1 MSDDDWRRSRRSRG
15 RRGGAEHDFPPDLG
29 APSPFPATSSPAQR
43 PWRDASPQGSESGAI
58 VKRFDA
64 GRGFGFVGL
73 DGGGDAFL
81 HVTVLQRTGA
91 QTVAPGTRMRVRWG
105 QGQKGPQVVEVL
117 EIGAVEDVPQDRG
130 YAPPE
135 RGYAPAERGYAPAER
150 HAAAPRPMAGSGA
163 DMRGTVKW
171 YSAEKGF
178 GFVTPEDG
186 GRDVFVHAT
195 ALERSG
201 VPPLAEGQAVTM
213 RVIQGRKGPEAESVT
228 ID

>member
-15 RRGGAEHDFPPDLG
+15 RRGGAEHDFPPDMG
-29 APSPFPATSSPAQR
+29 GPSPFPTASPPSQRSWRDPSPA
-43 PWRDASPQGSESGAI
+43 GSESGAI

-81 HVTVLQRTGA
+81 HVTVLQRAGA
-91 QTVAPGTRMRVRWG
+91 QTIAPGTRLRVRWG
-105 QGQKGPQVVEVL
+105 QGQKGPQIVDIL
-117 EIGAVEDVPQDRG
+117 EIGEVEDLPPDRG
-130 YAPPE
+130 SPS
-135 RGYAPAERGYAPAER
+135 GGR
-150 HAAAPRPMAGSGA
+150 HAAAPRSAPGYSAGTGTGTGEE
-163 DMRGTVKW
+163 MRGTVKW

-178 GFVTPEDG
+178 GFITPEDG

-201 VPPLAEGQAVTM
+201 VPPLGEGQTVTM
-213 RVIQGRKGPEAESVT
+213 RVVQGRKGPEAESVG
-228 ID
+228 IG